1 MVASGC
7 SLRYLFREHAS
18 PVDMNP
24 QKPPQERSV
33 NRQVFLLLMLVAF
46 VTPSQGQHFS
56 PLLNPKLRDLLHEV
70 LSGEIAKD
78 HVIQISQ
85 YHRVQGSRG
94 YRQSAEYVL
103 GQLHRYG
110 FTDADAYI
118 ESAPSDGKIVYQTW
132 QSPSGWDI
140 ESAELRMVEPY
151 DERIVGYPEVAMS
164 LITYSNPGDV
174 TAEVVWVGVGTS
186 DADYVGKDVRGKFV
200 LATGYGGEVHRNA
213 VLKHGAAAVVVFLDD
228 DRAKEYPDMLAYT
241 GMWPR
246 TEELDGVTFGFNITN
261 RQGERLRDMLL
272 AGERVVLSGM
282 ATGIGLEPYF
292 MDAVVARIPGTDPAG
307 EELIICGHLDHPKE
321 SANDNGS
328 GSGAML
334 DIARGIKA
342 LIDTGRMP
350 RPARS
355 IRLLWIAEFYG
366 IMAYVDAHPEM
377 TGPELGG
384 QFLAG
389 MNLDMVGE
397 HLELLHSRMHLT
409 RVPSSIPTVLND
421 VVANMAEMV
430 DAMDVRTPRG
440 SKTAFNYR
448 VTPYSGGSDHMI
460 LIDRKIP
467 AMMLG
472 HSDYTHHTSE
482 DTPDKVDPVELERS
496 EIITAATML
505 FLADMSVEQAV
516 DLAYLVGAN
525 SAERL
530 GSAARRVRGLLGPAA
545 DTEAAWFEVENTM
558 AHAGVW
564 EREAIGS
571 VLQFNDDNRVIEA
584 VQLNQRQLEQQ
595 AEALLV
601 ALRAEANAAG
611 ISTRSRPAYPD
622 DDRVPKRLTRGPL
635 GSGLPASQLAAEDAA
650 WYSSPDFPLRGNMP
664 FELLNFIDGERTVT
678 DVRNA
683 LSAEFV
689 PVPTGS
695 VARYLNHL
703 VQVGVVEW

>member
-1 MVASGC
+1 VKRLCAFLLVLGA
-7 SLRYLFREHAS
+7 LAS
-18 PVDMNP
+18 PA
-24 QKPPQERSV
+24 R
-33 NRQVFLLLMLVAF
+33 
-46 VTPSQGQHFS
+46 GQQHL
-56 PLLNPKLRDLLHEV
+56 PLLDPQLRDLLHEA

-103 GQLHRYG
+103 EQLRGYG
-110 FTDADAYI
+110 FSGTDAYV
-118 ESAPSDGKIVYQTW
+118 ESAPSDGRIVYQTW

-174 TAEVVWVGVGTS
+174 TAEVVWVGSGIS

-241 GMWPR
+241 GMWPT
-246 TEELDGVTFGFNITN
+246 TEELDGVTFGFNISN
-261 RQGERLRDMLL
+261 RQGERLRDMLMD
-272 AGERVVLSGM
+272 GERVVLSGK
-282 ATGIGLEPYF
+282 ASGIGLEPYF
-292 MDAVVARIPGTDPAG
+292 MDAVVARIPGTDPSG

-334 DIARGIKA
+334 DIARA
-342 LIDTGRMP
+342 LRELIDTGRMP
-350 RPARS
+350 QPKRS

-366 IMAYVDAHPEM
+366 IMAYVDAHPEL
-377 TGPELGG
+377 TGPDLGG
-384 QFLAG
+384 RFLAG

-397 HLELLHSRMHLT
+397 NLELLHSRMNLT

-430 DAMDVRTPRG
+430 DGMNVRTPRG
-440 SKTAFNYR
+440 SMSAFNYR
-448 VTPYSGGSDHMI
+448 VTPYSGGSDHMV

-505 FLADMSVEQAV
+505 FLSEMTAEQAV
-516 DLAYLVGAN
+516 DLAYLAGAN

-530 GSAARRVRGLLGPAA
+530 GVAARRVRGVLTSGAA
-545 DTEAAWFEVENTM
+545 GDATWFEVENTL
-558 AHAGVW
+558 AHVAEW
-564 EREAIGS
+564 EVGAVGS
-571 VLQFNDDNRVIEA
+571 ILSFNDDSRVRDA
-584 VQLNQRQLEQQ
+584 VESNQRQLEQQ
-595 AEALLV
+595 SEALL
-601 ALRAEANAAG
+601 AGLRVEAGAAG
-611 ISTRSRPAYPD
+611 IATRSRPASPD

-635 GSGLPASQLAAEDAA
+635 GSGLPSSALSPEDAA
-650 WYSSPDFPLRGNMP
+650 WYSSPDYPLRGNVP

-678 DVRNA
+678 EIRNA
-683 LSAEFV
+683 LSAEFG
-689 PVPTGS
+689 PVPTDA
-695 VARYLNHL
+695 VAQYLDDL